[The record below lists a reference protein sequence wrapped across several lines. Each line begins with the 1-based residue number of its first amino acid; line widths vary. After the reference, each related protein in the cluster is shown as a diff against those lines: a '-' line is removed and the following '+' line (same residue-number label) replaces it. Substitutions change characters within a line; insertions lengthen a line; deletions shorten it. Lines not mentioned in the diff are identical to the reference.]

1 MKKIL
6 RNAIRCKKCGD
17 IIESKSQHDFQT
29 CACGAVSVDG
39 GHFYLRRV
47 FKQGGLG
54 EDYDELSEWEE
65 ENE

>member
-6 RNAIRCKKCGD
+6 RNAVRCRKCGD
-17 IIESKSQHDFQT
+17 IIESKTQHDFQT
-29 CACGAVSVDG
+29 CTCGAVSVDG

-47 FKQGGLG
+47 FEQGGLG

-65 ENE
+65 SN